1 MLKKIYVV
9 LTVILVSHL
18 VGCATQFNES
28 NINSLYIGMSSN
40 VVREIFGTPSGIS
53 SSVCGS
59 ATPSGAWICEKW
71 KYETLSG
78 MNEFTFSVKPEGK
91 FLNSWNVNR

>member
-1 MLKKIYVV
+1 MRKRIYFVITAVV
-9 LTVILVSHL
+9 VSNL
-18 VGCATQFNES
+18 MGCATQFSES

-40 VVREIFGTPSGIS
+40 VVREIFGVPSGFS

-78 MNEFTFSVKPEGK
+78 TNEFTFSVKPEGK
-91 FLNSWNVNR
+91 FLNSWNINR